1 MSKSSRS
8 ATGFST
14 VEITIAAVVI
24 AVLVVVGGLVYR
36 RNHGSETNKTSST
49 SHTGTQQTAT
59 TTPPSSTQTA
69 QQYLVIKEWGVQIP
83 LSDSIKDAYYVP
95 STGSRGF
102 DGIVNEMY
110 IGVKSLDASGCAAD
124 GNGGNHDGKLSAPAM
139 IFRAKPTEV
148 DPVTNKTYQQE
159 YPDGVT
165 LDGYFYAYQQVADPN
180 RTDCKASPATL
191 QQVDSAI
198 ASAAKNITATTR

>member
-1 MSKSSRS
+1 MIKGK
-8 ATGFST
+8 ATQSGFA
-14 VEITIAAVVI
+14 ITQTLVIVAVVVI
-24 AVLVVVGGLVYR
+24 IGIIGGLVYKH
-36 RNHGSETNKTSST
+36 NNTNTVNSATSSK
-49 SHTGTQQTAT
+49 TQTEQQQAASNNSQTA
-59 TTPPSSTQTA
+59 QQA
-69 QQYLVIKEWGVQIP
+69 QQYLVIKEWGVQLP

-148 DPVTNKTYQQE
+148 DPVTNKTYPQE

-165 LDGYFYAYQQVADPN
+165 LDGYFYAYQRVADPN
-180 RTDCKASPATL
+180 RTDCKAPTATL
-191 QQVDSAI
+191 QEVNSAI
-198 ASAAKNITATTR
+198 ASAAKNITATAR